1 MQVDFLSIH
10 RVIALLPLFLF
21 QHWILAQPDSL
32 FLEGG
37 DILVGEMKDL
47 SRGVITLETG
57 YSDSDFK
64 IEWTGVRMVRTTS
77 HYLVQ
82 LTHGE
87 RITARLYSMDQST
100 LVLQGS
106 DDTVRT
112 NVSEVVFLKSVKE
125 DFWSRASASVD
136 FGYSFTKANALQQ
149 FSIRSSLGYAT
160 DRWSASATYNRVNST
175 QNDVDDIQRTDLGA
189 GFRWALPKNFYG
201 GFDASFLA
209 NTEQKLFLRS
219 SYQPTVGNYL
229 IRTNSMYLL
238 LLGGAAYTREVYS
251 TEDPERNTAE
261 AIAGM
266 ELNLFDVG
274 DLSLFI
280 SAKLFPGLSGSGRLR
295 MDDRVD
301 LKYDLPKDLYIRM
314 GLTLNYDNQPVEG
327 ATDTDYVF
335 QTTLGWEL

>member
-1 MQVDFLSIH
+1 VL
-10 RVIALLPLFLF
+10 
-21 QHWILAQPDSL
+21 
-32 FLEGG
+32 
-37 DILVGEMKDL
+37 
-47 SRGVITLETG
+47 
-57 YSDSDFK
+57 
-64 IEWTGVRMVRTTS
+64 
-77 HYLVQ
+77 
-82 LTHGE
+82 
-87 RITARLYSMDQST
+87 
-100 LVLQGS
+100 LQGH
-106 DDTVRT
+106 DDTVAT
-112 NVSEVVFLKSVKE
+112 NLSDVVFLRSVKE

-149 FSIRSSLGYAT
+149 FSMRSSLGYTT

-175 QNDVDDIQRTDLGA
+175 QTDVDDIQRTDLGA

-201 GFDASFLA
+201 GFDASFLS

-238 LLGGAAYTREVYS
+238 VMGGAAYTREIYS

-261 AIAGM
+261 AVAGV

-274 DLSLFI
+274 DVSLFI
-280 SAKLFPGLSGSGRLR
+280 SAKVFPGLSGSGRLR

-301 LKYDLPKDLYIRM
+301 LKYDLPMDLYIRM